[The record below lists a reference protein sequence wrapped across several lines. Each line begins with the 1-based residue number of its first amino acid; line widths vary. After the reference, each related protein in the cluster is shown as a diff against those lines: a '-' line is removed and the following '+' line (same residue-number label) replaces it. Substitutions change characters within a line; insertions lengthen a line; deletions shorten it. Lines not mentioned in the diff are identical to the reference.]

1 MNTILYMVNGT
12 NIGFSEIMIITL
24 AFIIVFLIA
33 RNIIAPP
40 KH

>member
-12 NIGFSEIMIITL
+12 NIGFSEIMIIIL
-24 AFIIVFLIA
+24 ALIIVFLVA

-40 KH
+40 KY